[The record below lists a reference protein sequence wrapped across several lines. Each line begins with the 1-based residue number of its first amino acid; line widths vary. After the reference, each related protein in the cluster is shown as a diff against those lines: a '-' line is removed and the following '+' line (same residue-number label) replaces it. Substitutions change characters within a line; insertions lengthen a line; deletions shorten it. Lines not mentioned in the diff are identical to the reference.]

1 VDLDPLDA
9 HGKGLVSKR
18 HCGRARDAPSKVV
31 DMDPVA
37 DLDRARSEP
46 AVQTTTP
53 DQSLGARRVV
63 PLHDGKVEI
72 GSVGKVALGIG
83 QERIDGGVGG
93 RLLRP
98 WHPRGQVDQAGVDR
112 GHQ

>member
-18 HCGRARDAPSKVV
+18 HCGRASDAPSKAI
-31 DMDPVA
+31 DMDPVP